1 MHVIQ
6 GNNNRDVI
14 LRLYKLVANAPE
26 ITSRGSKSR
35 NIHNVAV
42 VLNASEPVI
51 TNFEHRKM
59 NLAYAKREWLWY
71 LGADPKDDSICEHA
85 TAWKKL
91 QQEDGTFYSNYGQYL
106 FAQRD
111 EVNGMIMGSQF
122 EYTIRTLKD
131 DSQSRRA
138 SMVLLKAE
146 HLFPANTDTVCTYAI
161 NFFIDQGYLNM
172 TVMMRSNDVIWGF
185 TNDAFCFWNLY
196 LFVYHVLKASMPGLK
211 FGSYTHVANSMHVY
225 DRHYE
230 MISKILT
237 EPRFT
242 PVLVPMPTGKE
253 ALQLVLSR
261 GKEGYGE
268 YTKWLQTFD

>member
-1 MHVIQ
+1 MHIIQ
-6 GNNNRDVI
+6 GNNNIDAI
-14 LRLYKLVANAPE
+14 LKLYRLVANGPE

-42 VLNASEPVI
+42 ILHAAQPVI

-71 LGADPKDDSICEHA
+71 LGADPKDTSICEYA

-106 FAQRD
+106 FNRD
-111 EVNGMIMGSQF
+111 GDRPSQF
-122 EYTIRTLKD
+122 EYIIRTLKD
-131 DSQSRRA
+131 DPQSRRA

-196 LFVYHVLKASMPGLK
+196 QFVYSVLKVSMTDLKTGL
-211 FGSYTHVANSMHVY
+211 YTHVANSMHVY
-225 DRHYE
+225 DRHYK
-230 MISKILT
+230 MIADILKS
-237 EPRFT
+237 PGYKS
-242 PVLVPMPTGKE
+242 VVVPLPTGRE
-253 ALQLVLSR
+253 ALQLVLSH
-261 GKEGYGE
+261 GKEGDGD
-268 YTKWLQTFD
+268 YTVWLKTFE

>member
-1 MHVIQ
+1 MHVVQ
-6 GNNNRDVI
+6 GNNNVDVV
-14 LRLYKLVANAPE
+14 LKLYKLVANAPE

-42 VLNASEPVI
+42 VLNASQPVI

-59 NLAYAKREWLWY
+59 SLAYAKREWLWY

-106 FAQRD
+106 FGEQHLGRP
-111 EVNGMIMGSQF
+111 NQF
-122 EYTIRTLKD
+122 EYVIRTLKD
-131 DSQSRRA
+131 DPQSRRA

-196 LFVYHVLKASMPGLK
+196 LFVYQILKTSMADLKA
-211 FGSYTHVANSMHVY
+211 GSYTHVANSMHVY
-225 DRHYE
+225 DRHYL
-230 MISKILT
+230 MIHAILT
-237 EPRFT
+237 NPNHRRIE
-242 PVLVPMPTGKE
+242 VPMPTGRE
-253 ALQLVLSR
+253 ALQLVMSQ
-261 GKEGYGE
+261 GKEGDGDYS
-268 YTKWLQTFD
+268 KWLKTYE

>member
-6 GNNNRDVI
+6 GSNNRDAM
-14 LRLYKLVANAPE
+14 LKLYKLVANAPE

-35 NIHNVAV
+35 NVHNVAV
-42 VLNASEPVI
+42 VLNTGESVI
-51 TNFEHRKM
+51 TNFVHRKM

-106 FAQRD
+106 FGEQHLGRP
-111 EVNGMIMGSQF
+111 NQF
-122 EYTIRTLKD
+122 EYIIRTLKD
-131 DSQSRRA
+131 DPQSRRA
-138 SMVLLKAE
+138 SMMLLKVE

-161 NFFIDQGYLNM
+161 NFFIDQGHLCM

-185 TNDAFCFWNLY
+185 TNDAFCFWQLY
-196 LFVYHVLKASMPGLK
+196 LFVYHVLKNSMPLLK
-211 FGSYTHVANSMHVY
+211 YGSYTHMANSMHVY

-230 MISKILT
+230 MIRSILLDPNYRSVT
-237 EPRFT
+237 
-242 PVLVPMPTGKE
+242 VPMPSGRE

-261 GKEGYGE
+261 GKEGEGE
-268 YTKWLQTFD
+268 YTKWLKTFD